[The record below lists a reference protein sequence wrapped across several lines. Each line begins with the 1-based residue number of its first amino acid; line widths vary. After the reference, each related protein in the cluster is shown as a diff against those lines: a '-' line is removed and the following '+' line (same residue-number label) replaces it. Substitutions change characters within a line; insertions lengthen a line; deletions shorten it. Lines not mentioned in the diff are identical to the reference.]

1 MNKPDY
7 LISTPENVDLHL
19 ELAGLGNRVL
29 AGIIDTII
37 TDVMI
42 FLVVVF
48 CALVGAGLER
58 LGLNDDFKN
67 AAFFYLLGAALLIG
81 FIINFGY
88 YIYFEGIWKGQ
99 TPGKK
104 FARIRVIEA
113 NGQPISWASVWIR
126 NLVRIVD
133 LGLACI
139 GVAVI
144 LADKNERRIGDFAGG
159 TLVIRE
165 RLPGLST
172 ATIKT
177 TAVLPKE
184 AFVDAGQL
192 MPDEYQMLV
201 TFLRRRERMP
211 KGERQLLSKQLS
223 DYFRARLNFTE
234 SSEPESPEETLEKL
248 YLAYAAQHNIVEP

>member
-19 ELAGLGNRVL
+19 ELSGLGNRVL

-37 TDVMI
+37 ADVMI
-42 FLVVVF
+42 GLVVGF
-48 CALVGAGLER
+48 CVAIGFGLNK
-58 LGLNDDFKN
+58 LGLNEDFKN
-67 AAFFYLLGAALLIG
+67 AAYFYLMGAAVLIS
-81 FIINFGY
+81 FVIYFGY

-113 NGQPISWASVWIR
+113 NGQPINWASVWIR

-133 LGLACI
+133 VQLACI

-144 LADKNERRIGDFAGG
+144 LVDKNERRIGDFAGG

-172 ATIKT
+172 ASITT

-201 TFLRRRERMP
+201 TFLRRRVRMP
-211 KGERQLLSKQLS
+211 KGERQLLSKQLN

-234 SSEPESPEETLEKL
+234 SAEPEPPEETLEKL
-248 YLAYAAQHNIVEP
+248 YLAYIAQHEVHV

>member
-29 AGIIDTII
+29 AGVLDTII
-37 TDVMI
+37 TVLMI
-42 FLVVVF
+42 ALVVAI
-48 CALVGAGLER
+48 CVGTGFTLDR
-58 LGLNDDFKN
+58 LGVNEDFKN
-67 AAFFYLLGAALLIG
+67 GAYFYLLGAGIIMA
-81 FIINFGY
+81 FVINFGY

-104 FARIRVIEA
+104 FAHIRVIEA
-113 NGQPISWASVWIR
+113 NGQPVHWPAVWIR
-126 NLVRIVD
+126 NLVRIID
-133 LGLACI
+133 MSLACI

-144 LADKNERRIGDFAGG
+144 LFDKNERRIGDFAAG

-172 ATIKT
+172 AAIKT
-177 TAVLPKE
+177 TATLPKE

-192 MPDEYQMLV
+192 MPDEYQMLI

-211 KGERQLLSKQLS
+211 QLERNAMSKQLNE
-223 DYFRARLNFTE
+223 YFRARLNFAE
-234 SSEPESPEETLEKL
+234 AEPELPELTLEKL
-248 YLAYAAQHNIVEP
+248 YLTYTAQHEMTV